1 MNKFTKIIAT
11 ISDKRCDVEF
21 LRSLAAAGMNVVR
34 VNSAHLDEAGMAR
47 IVANTREAS
56 DSLAVM
62 LDTKG
67 PEVRTT
73 PNDEGAPITFAE
85 DDRVELVGDPDS
97 ATTRGRICVTYRDIA
112 ADIAPGRHVIIDD
125 GELEFE
131 VESVEGAVARLRA
144 TNTGTLGSR
153 KTVNIPGVELRL
165 PAVSERD
172 RRMIAAA
179 DRLDVDFVAHSFVRS
194 AEDVLA
200 VQAVL
205 DNLGSSMKIVS
216 KIENQQG
223 VDNFDAILEASYGI
237 MIARGDL
244 GIEVAAERI
253 PGIQTALVRKCIS
266 AHKPVIVATQMLHSM
281 IEHPRPTRAE
291 VSDVANAV
299 YQQADAVM
307 LSGETA
313 AGRYP
318 REAVETMARI
328 AHEVEGSLV
337 NTSVVPEMSDRR
349 VTSFLSRQAVISEQ
363 KLGTKAIL
371 TEAYRGL
378 TARFIASYRGS
389 VPIIAVCYNRHV
401 QRWLTLSYGVTAYYL
416 GDDARRDRPR
426 LVDAVRQLVTDGLVN
441 PLDRVAYLSGTDSGA
456 TSLRIDTL
464 VNLCE

>member
-85 DDRVELVGDPDS
+85 GDRVELAGDPDS

-112 ADIAPGRHVIIDD
+112 ADIVPGRHVIIDD
-125 GELEFE
+125 GELDFE
-131 VESVEGAVARLRA
+131 VESVEGRVARLRA